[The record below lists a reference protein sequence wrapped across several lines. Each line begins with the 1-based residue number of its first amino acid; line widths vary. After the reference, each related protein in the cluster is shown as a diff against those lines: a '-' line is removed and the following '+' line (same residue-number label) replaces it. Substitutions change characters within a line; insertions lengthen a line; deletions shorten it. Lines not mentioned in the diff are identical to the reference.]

1 MTKTKKTVLAAFAFT
16 LALVG
21 GGVGLAACDSSDGD
35 STHAH
40 VWSDWTVEADNAPT
54 SQSGGKATRDCSGEG
69 TCDAKDLDKE
79 YALPALGDS
88 AYIISDDTAQVGV
101 AGTGKYT
108 YNKNGIKVEFTAATP
123 AKAHVHEGSEWT
135 VADENM
141 PTENSKGKAT
151 RVCNAFDDFCDWT
164 AADLE
169 MELPALSD
177 GSYTVT
183 DDTAKVGVA
192 GTGKYSYEKGGVKV
206 EFTAATPAK
215 PHVHEG
221 GVWTVSDEN
230 QPTAESK
237 GKATRVCTAEDDF
250 CDWTSADLEYEL
262 PELNEDDYLLDYK
275 NEATCTYH
283 GEIDYTYEINGVSV
297 TFTVETPTDPDV
309 HVLTEHEGTMATC
322 GLPGNL
328 IYYTCEC
335 GKLFKDANAAQEFA
349 DLDETVVPA
358 MGHKTVSVPAHNATA
373 SPNTKSLKRPDD
385 SAASAL
391 GIAHYKCSVC
401 KKTFTDAAGE
411 NEITSTYALGRA
423 GMLLDLGNNL
433 VDATGVS
440 AAKSGT
446 NYSGFYIADNDG
458 VYSFTF
464 GNGVNIVQIAYV
476 LTGTKANVYAYSSVT
491 NATITT
497 AGWQTESDVY
507 KKFVVADPSQPPS
520 GTVTVSMT
528 KGEWI
533 MFIHSSVKYSVNIEA
548 QPILIYGNTKINITE
563 AYEFRDVYEFTPTET
578 KTYSMTV
585 PEGVEV
591 LIDNE
596 DLIVDPDTVAN
607 FEGVKGMKIMFTF
620 KNTKTGPVEINI
632 GEEVE
637 TRKLTPDEPVNG
649 LDIKSFK
656 ASVLEIGDI
665 EEGTYKLTITFSMSL
680 GRAQCYFGK
689 NVSEDITDYYDTSG
703 STKNDSPAWVNF
715 QFPYANVLNGAD
727 CTASRTNLTCYVT
740 LNLKKGDRLV
750 FLVSNTSGTADIS
763 MEKVAD

>member
-40 VWSDWTVEADNAPT
+40 VWSNWTVEADNAPT

-88 AYIISDDTAQVGV
+88 SYIISDDTAQVGV

-123 AKAHVHEGSEWT
+123 AKAHVHEGGEWT

-141 PTENSKGKAT
+141 PTADAKGKAT
-151 RVCNAFDDFCDWT
+151 RVCSASDDFCDWT
-164 AADLE
+164 VADLE
-169 MELPALSD
+169 IELPALSD
-177 GSYTVT
+177 SSYTVT

-206 EFTAATPAK
+206 VFTAATPAK

-230 QPTAESK
+230 QPTATAK

-250 CDWTSADLEYEL
+250 CDWTAADLEYEL
-262 PELNEDDYLLDYK
+262 PELNEEDYLLDYTK
-275 NEATCTYH
+275 NATCTYN

-335 GKLFKDANAAQEFA
+335 GKLFKDANAAEEFA
-349 DLDETVVPA
+349 DLDETVVSA
-358 MGHKTVSVPAHNATA
+358 LGHKTVEVVANSTVK
-373 SPNTKSLKRPDD
+373 PNTKALKRPNDAD
-385 SAASAL
+385 ATAT

-401 KKTFTDAAGE
+401 KKTFKDAKGE
-411 NEITSTYALGRA
+411 NEITSTYVLARA
-423 GMLLDLGNNL
+423 GMLWDLGNNL
-433 VDATGVS
+433 VDATDV
-440 AAKSGT
+440 ANAKAGT
-446 NYSGFYIADNDG
+446 NYAGFYIADNDG
-458 VYSFTF
+458 VYTFTF
-464 GNGVNIVQIAYV
+464 GNGVTVAQIACV
-476 LTGTKANVYAYSSVT
+476 LTGTTSNNVAY
-491 NATITT
+491 NTT
-497 AGWQTESDVY
+497 GWQTGNDSY
-507 KKFVVADPSQPPS
+507 KKFVVADPSQPLS

-533 MFIHSSVKYSVNIEA
+533 IFTLSSIKYSVNVEA

-563 AYEFRDVYEFTPTET
+563 TYEFKDVYEFTPTET

-585 PEGVEV
+585 PAGVEV
-591 LIDNE
+591 LIDNK
-596 DLIVDPDTVAN
+596 DFIVGADRVAN
-607 FEGVKGMKIMFTF
+607 FEGVAGETIMFTF

-637 TRKLTPDEPVNG
+637 TPKLTPDEPYNG
-649 LDIKSFK
+649 FTINSFK

-665 EEGTYKLTITFSMSL
+665 EEGTYKVTITFSQSL

-689 NVSEDITDYYDTSG
+689 NISEDITDYYDTSG

-715 QFPYANVLNGAD
+715 QFPDATILNNAD

-740 LNLKKGDRLV
+740 LNLKKGDKLV
-750 FLVSNTSGTADIS
+750 FLVSNISGSADIS